1 MKKSVKP
8 KNKKSKL
15 NHKTSKAVSTGSAIL
30 DNERNAKLTDWVE
43 YAIKWNTN
51 KTLKLP

>member
-1 MKKSVKP
+1 MKKSAKP
-8 KNKKSKL
+8 I
-15 NHKTSKAVSTGSAIL
+15 NHKSPKAVSAGSAIL

-43 YAIKWNTN
+43 YAITWNTN